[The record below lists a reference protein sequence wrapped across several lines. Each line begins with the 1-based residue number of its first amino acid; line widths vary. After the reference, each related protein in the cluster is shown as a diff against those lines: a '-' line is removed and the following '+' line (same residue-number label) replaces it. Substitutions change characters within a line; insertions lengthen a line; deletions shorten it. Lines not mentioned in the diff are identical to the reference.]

1 MGSIIE
7 NSRDS
12 LGEGEDLKRRKK
24 KRSPRGSLQLTFT
37 DQYSLPGEL
46 LGEGNN
52 GKVETCVN
60 VFTGQEFAVKMIRKA
75 PGTFNRPKILREI
88 ELYHLCRGQETI
100 VQLVE
105 YFEETDYFYLVFEKM
120 LGGPLLSQLKRRGS
134 LTEEESASIADN
146 LATAI
151 EHLHSLGV
159 AHRDI
164 KPENVL
170 CVSSESPCPVK
181 LCDFDLCSAPELGSA
196 NTTECL
202 LSPVG
207 SLEFMAPE
215 VVDTFLLCDEDDLDD
230 SEASLG
236 YTKACDLWSL
246 GVLLYILLS
255 GQAPFQAPF
264 TSTCST
270 TNCGWQEGA
279 SCSQCQSQLLL
290 AITAGNLGFP
300 RLAWASIS
308 SSAKHLVSCLLL
320 RNSEDRLTASEVLA
334 HPWVATGAS
343 SSRTSWLSQQ
353 PSWRI
358 LPSDSS
364 SMRALG

>member
-1 MGSIIE
+1 VV
-7 NSRDS
+7 
-12 LGEGEDLKRRKK
+12 GEGEELVRRKK
-24 KRSPRGSLQLTFT
+24 KRSPRGSLCTTFT

-105 YFEETDYFYLVFEKM
+105 YFEETDYFYLVFEKV

-134 LTEEESASIADN
+134 LTEEESATIADN

-151 EHLHSLGV
+151 DHLHSLGV

-170 CVSSESPCPVK
+170 CVSSDSPCPVK
-181 LCDFDLCSAPELGSA
+181 LCDFDLCSSPQLS
-196 NTTECL
+196 TTTDCL

-215 VVDTFLLCDEDDLDD
+215 VVDTFLLSDQDDLDD
-230 SEASLG
+230 TEASLG

-246 GVLLYILLS
+246 GVLLYILLTGS
-255 GQAPFQAPF
+255 APF
-264 TSTCST
+264 TTTTCSDT
-270 TNCGWQEGA
+270 INCGWEEGA
-279 SCSQCQSQLLL
+279 SCPQCQRQLLL

-308 SSAKHLVSCLLL
+308 SSAEHLVSCLLL
-320 RNSEDRLTASEVLA
+320 RNSEARLTASEVLS
-334 HPWVATGAS
+334 HPWVANAGAN
-343 SSRTSWLSQQ
+343 SRTTSWVSSQRS
-353 PSWRI
+353 SWGI
-358 LPSDSS
+358 VPPDSS

>member
-1 MGSIIE
+1 MGSSIE
-7 NSRDS
+7 NNRDS
-12 LGEGEDLKRRKK
+12 LGEGEELRRRKK
-24 KRSPRGSLQLTFT
+24 KRSPRGSLCTTFT

-60 VFTGQEFAVKMIRKA
+60 VFTGQEFAVKIIRKA

-105 YFEETDYFYLVFEKM
+105 FFEETDFFYLVFEKM
-120 LGGPLLSQLKRRGS
+120 AGGPLLSHLSRRGS

-146 LATAI
+146 LAKAI
-151 EHLHSLGV
+151 GHLHSLGV

-181 LCDFDLCSAPELGSA
+181 LCDFDLCSAPELASA
-196 NTTECL
+196 NTTNCL

-215 VVDTFLLCDEDDLDD
+215 VVDTFLLSDEDDLDD
-230 SEASLG
+230 SEASLS

-255 GQAPFQAPF
+255 GSAPF
-264 TSTCST
+264 TATCST
-270 TNCGWQEGA
+270 IDCGWQEGA
-279 SCSQCQSQLLL
+279 SCSQCQRQLLA

-300 RLAWASIS
+300 RLPWASIS

-320 RNSEDRLTASEVLA
+320 RNSEARLTAAEVLV
-334 HPWVATGAS
+334 HPWVSRG
-343 SSRTSWLSQQ
+343 SSRTSWPSQQ
-353 PSWRI
+353 SSWGRTVGI
-358 LPSDSS
+358 VPSDSS

>member
-1 MGSIIE
+1 MESSFE
-7 NSRDS
+7 NSKDC
-12 LGEGEDLKRRKK
+12 LAEGEELRRRKK
-24 KRSPRGSLQLTFT
+24 KRSPRGSLCTTFT

-60 VFTGQEFAVKMIRKA
+60 VFTGQEFAVKIIRKA
-75 PGTFNRPKILREI
+75 PGTFNRVKILGEI

-100 VQLVE
+100 IQLVE
-105 YFEETDYFYLVFEKM
+105 FFEETDFFYLVFEKM
-120 LGGPLLSQLKRRGS
+120 LGGPLLSHLNRRGS
-134 LTEEESASIADN
+134 LTEEESAKIADN

-170 CVSSESPCPVK
+170 CVSSEFPCPVK
-181 LCDFDLCSAPELGSA
+181 LCDFDLCSAPELASDT
-196 NTTECL
+196 NCL

-230 SEASLG
+230 NETSLN

-255 GQAPFQAPF
+255 GSAPF
-264 TSTCST
+264 TGTCPT
-270 TNCGWQEGA
+270 VNCGWQEGA
-279 SCSQCQSQLLL
+279 SCSQCQRQLLI
-290 AITAGNLGFP
+290 AITAGDLEFP
-300 RLAWASIS
+300 RIAWASIS

-320 RNSEDRLTASEVLA
+320 RNSEARLTATEVLA
-334 HPWVATGAS
+334 HPWVAKENSHMGS
-343 SSRTSWLSQQ
+343 SQQ
-353 PSWRI
+353 SSWEHNVRI
-358 LPSDSS
+358 VPSDSS

>member
-1 MGSIIE
+1 
-7 NSRDS
+7 
-12 LGEGEDLKRRKK
+12 
-24 KRSPRGSLQLTFT
+24 
-37 DQYSLPGEL
+37 
-46 LGEGNN
+46 
-52 GKVETCVN
+52 
-60 VFTGQEFAVKMIRKA
+60 
-75 PGTFNRPKILREI
+75 
-88 ELYHLCRGQETI
+88 
-100 VQLVE
+100 
-105 YFEETDYFYLVFEKM
+105 M

-181 LCDFDLCSAPELGSA
+181 LCDFDLCSAPEL
-196 NTTECL
+196 
-202 LSPVG
+202 
-207 SLEFMAPE
+207 
-215 VVDTFLLCDEDDLDD
+215 VDTFLLCDEDDLDD
-230 SEASLG
+230 GEASLG

-279 SCSQCQSQLLL
+279 SCSQCQRQLLL

-334 HPWVATGAS
+334 HPWVATGRN
-343 SSRTSWLSQQ
+343 SRTSWVSQQ
-353 PSWRI
+353 SSWRI

-364 SMRALG
+364 SMR